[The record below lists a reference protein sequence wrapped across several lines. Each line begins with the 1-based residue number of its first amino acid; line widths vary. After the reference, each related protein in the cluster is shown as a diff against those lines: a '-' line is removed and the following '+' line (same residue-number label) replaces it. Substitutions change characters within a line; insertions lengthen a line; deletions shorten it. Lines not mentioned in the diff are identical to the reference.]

1 MISWRATGPRLRLLE
16 LCVIHQLLM
25 LNLLTLA
32 RLCSFHQSAPPPR
45 TCCHSPSPLIARIHF
60 SYIFFTGKVAF
71 YMSEGKHRIW
81 VLIYENPIELAQS
94 KSFPVI
100 IIPITDNK
108 SNLRT
113 ACIKEVV
120 KLSDELK
127 LYVLY
132 FFGRHLI
139 RR

>member
-1 MISWRATGPRLRLLE
+1 
-16 LCVIHQLLM
+16 
-25 LNLLTLA
+25 
-32 RLCSFHQSAPPPR
+32 
-45 TCCHSPSPLIARIHF
+45 
-60 SYIFFTGKVAF
+60 
-71 YMSEGKHRIW
+71 MSEGKHRIW

-94 KSFPVI
+94 KSFPVV

-127 LYVLY
+127 LYVLH

>member
-1 MISWRATGPRLRLLE
+1 ML
-16 LCVIHQLLM
+16 IH
-25 LNLLTLA
+25 
-32 RLCSFHQSAPPPR
+32 
-45 TCCHSPSPLIARIHF
+45 
-60 SYIFFTGKVAF
+60 
-71 YMSEGKHRIW
+71 
-81 VLIYENPIELAQS
+81 ENPIELAQS
-94 KSFPVI
+94 KSFPVV

-127 LYVLY
+127 LYVLH

-139 RR
+139 RRYMAATSSVHKRDVHGFVE